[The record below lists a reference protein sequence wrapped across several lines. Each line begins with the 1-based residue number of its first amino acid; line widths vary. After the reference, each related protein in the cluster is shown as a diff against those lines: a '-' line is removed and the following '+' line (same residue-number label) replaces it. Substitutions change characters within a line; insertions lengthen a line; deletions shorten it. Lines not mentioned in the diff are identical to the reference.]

1 MTQPLTQVATIP
13 AKTVQGGRLK
23 WVSGTLITMDP
34 ITTRDSTNTNSL
46 VTSEMLTI
54 NTAISGFG
62 GLDTG
67 TMQNNRLYY
76 TYVIGDSAQAN
87 PTGVICALADNT
99 IAPSDQAP
107 LLPAGYDIYFRTG
120 AFKTDGAAAAL
131 AFVQRGSPAAPQ
143 MYYTAPIQIVT
154 SGSATTT
161 TAVSLLNI
169 VPPRATQIDV
179 RAEITPNSAG
189 NALSIGTPPL
199 PVVSGPVASVAQKNA
214 VDNIPTSEPFPVYV
228 NYLVSNALDVANIY
242 VRSYQ
247 DLLIA

>member
-13 AKTVQGGRLK
+13 ARTVQGGRLK
-23 WVSGTLITMDP
+23 WVSATLVTMDP
-34 ITTRDSTNTNSL
+34 ITTRDSTNTNNL
-46 VTSEMLTI
+46 VTSAVLTI

-67 TMQNNRLYY
+67 TMQNNKLYY
-76 TYVIGDSAQAN
+76 TYVIGDSAQAH

-99 IAPSDQAP
+99 IAPSAQAP

-120 AFKTDGAAAAL
+120 AFRTGALADAL
-131 AFVQRGSPAAPQ
+131 AFVQRGDPASPT

-169 VPPRATQIDV
+169 VPPLATQVDV
-179 RAEITPNSAG
+179 RAEITPHSAG
-189 NALSIGTPPL
+189 NSVSVGTPPL
-199 PVVSGPVASVAQKNA
+199 PVVSGPVAAVAQKNTA
-214 VDNIPTSEPFPVYV
+214 IVPTSEPYPVYV
-228 NYLVSNALDVANIY
+228 NYLVSNASDVANIY

-247 DLLIA
+247 DLLLA